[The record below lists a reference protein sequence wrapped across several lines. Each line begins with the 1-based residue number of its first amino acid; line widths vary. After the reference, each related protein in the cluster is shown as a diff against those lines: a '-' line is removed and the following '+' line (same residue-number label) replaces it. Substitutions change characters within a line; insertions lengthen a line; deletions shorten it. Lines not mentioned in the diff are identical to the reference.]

1 MSDWCV
7 VQGDCLQPVL
17 DSDLFGESKDQRSVD
32 ILRRMEPEEGYWLAF
47 SGGKDSCVLL
57 DLAKRSGVRYE
68 AHYNLTTIDPPE
80 LVQFICREHPEVVVD
95 KPERSFWAYI
105 RANWGLPM
113 RQGRW
118 CCEELKER
126 GGAGRRV
133 LTGVRA
139 AESASRAKYGLVQ
152 PCNKPEAKGKV
163 FVLPILHWSDDDVW
177 TYIRRRDLPYC
188 SLYDEGWTRLGCV
201 LCPFE
206 RNVARAQA
214 RWPKLF
220 AGLLRA
226 VRDAYPTQASWQKYG
241 SPEAVLDWWLD
252 RDRKPTPGD
261 EQMAWDQ
268 FGDDEEARDE

>member
-1 MSDWCV
+1 MSDWRV
-7 VQGDCLQPVL
+7 VHGDCLQPVL
-17 DSDLFGESKDQRSVD
+17 DSDLFGESKDQRSID

-80 LVQFICREHPEVVVD
+80 LVQFIRREHPEVVVD
-95 KPERSFWAYI
+95 KPERSFWTHI
-105 RANWGLPM
+105 REGRCLPM
-113 RQGRW
+113 RQSRW

-152 PCNKPEAKGKV
+152 PCNKPEAKGKI
-163 FVLPILHWSDDDVW
+163 LIAPILHWSHDDVW
-177 TYIRRRDLPYC
+177 TYIRRRGLAYC
-188 SLYDEGWTRLGCV
+188 SLYDEGWERLGCV

-206 RNVARAQA
+206 MHPERAMA

-226 VRDAYPTQASWQKYG
+226 VRYAYPTQAGFQKFR

-252 RDRKPTPGD
+252 RRRIFPPGD

-268 FGDDEEARDE
+268 FGEDEEARDD